1 MGRFLKKGNGSDVAI
16 LNGNYPAFNCL
27 SPYIFVCYQELVE
40 DTELNR
46 IAGERMRQRH
56 RLAE

>member
-1 MGRFLKKGNGSDVAI
+1 MGRFLKKDNRYDAAI
-16 LNGNYPAFNCL
+16 LNGSHPAFNCL

-46 IAGERMRQRH
+46 IAGERMR
-56 RLAE
+56 

>member
-46 IAGERMRQRH
+46 IAGERMR
-56 RLAE
+56 

>member
-16 LNGNYPAFNCL
+16 LNGNYLAFNCL

-46 IAGERMRQRH
+46 IAGDV
-56 RLAE
+56 